1 LKYENQIAAIEKQ
14 KETRD
19 MIEGSAREQ
28 LTLLMRR
35 LSANSK

>member
-19 MIEGSAREQ
+19 MIGGSAKEQ
-28 LTLLMRR
+28 PTSLMRR
-35 LSANSK
+35 FSANSK